1 MTHEQRA
8 RRIRF
13 WKECGLG
20 LLLFIVLV
28 VGPALGD
35 LITRTAA

>member
-35 LITRTAA
+35 LITA

>member
-1 MTHEQRA
+1 MSRIQRA

-13 WKECGLG
+13 WKECSLG

-35 LITRTAA
+35 LITG